1 LVLRP
6 RCRVDQAP
14 QLGFVA
20 ALAVG
25 GALRSLFE
33 KRPNGLSYKWPN
45 DVLLHGRKVA
55 GILLE
60 SELGKREGVEFVV
73 IGIGINVIS
82 SPRDAAYPATSLLEE
97 DLGTVSPGAVLEGF
111 LVNYQIWAERW
122 REDGF
127 VPIRAAWRARATAL
141 GDPIQVRLEP
151 ETLRGRFIDI
161 DHQGALLL
169 ESAGEVRRIAAGEV
183 FPITWL
189 TKPDAARDQRQ

>member
-1 LVLRP
+1 
-6 RCRVDQAP
+6 
-14 QLGFVA
+14 
-20 ALAVG
+20 LAVG
-25 GALRSLFE
+25 GTLRSLFE
-33 KRPNGLSYKWPN
+33 KWPNGLSYKWPN

-60 SELGKREGVEFVV
+60 SEIGKREGVEFIV
-73 IGIGINVIS
+73 IGIGINLVS

-97 DLGTVSPGAVLEGF
+97 DLGTVSPGTALEGF
-111 LVNYQIWAERW
+111 LVNFQIWAERW

-127 VPIRAAWRARATAL
+127 APIRAAWLARATAL

-161 DHQGALLL
+161 DQQGALLL
-169 ESAGEVRRIAAGEV
+169 ESAGEVRRVAAGEV